1 MSRASIAAI
10 ARAPSGG
17 AGGCRERSAAPSP
30 PDTRPAAGKAG
41 RPGRLRGGT
50 TPARPRGEGA
60 TPARGRL
67 CIGAGISAVET
78 GASSGRRS
86 GSSGRIE
93 SALPTGPL
101 PSRTATTSSGCGSGT
116 HDEYQRMVRQDT
128 RRHRPEVP
136 RPPLPNRGGGPSAW
150 TCIRADRHSTRL
162 RAGAPNGRPA
172 PGSVECRLESR
183 SGRLRRGRGG
193 GKCADKLGLTL
204 DRTAPYVAGRRRAR
218 RQAKAKEHTIA
229 RRSANQ
235 WKQRVKCG

>member
-1 MSRASIAAI
+1 MSRASIV
-10 ARAPSGG
+10 
-17 AGGCRERSAAPSP
+17 PSP
-30 PDTRPAAGKAG
+30 GPLPAGRAGAASGAPRLRPPIPVRRRRRPAGRDACGEARRPPGLAG
-41 RPGRLRGGT
+41 RAQRL
-50 TPARPRGEGA
+50 P
-60 TPARGRL
+60 RGRL

-136 RPPLPNRGGGPSAW
+136 RPPLPNGGGGPSAW
-150 TCIRADRHSTRL
+150 TCIRADRHSARL
-162 RAGAPNGRPA
+162 QAGAPNGRPA

-183 SGRLRRGRGG
+183 SGRLRRGCGG

-204 DRTAPYVAGRRRAR
+204 DRTAP
-218 RQAKAKEHTIA
+218 
-229 RRSANQ
+229 S
-235 WKQRVKCG
+235 